1 MSKFSV
7 YLKELFDQRGE
18 PIARV
23 AKTLGIERTSI
34 TRRSRMKEFC
44 PIRQSGSW
52 HSIFS

>member
-34 TRRSRMKEFC
+34 HKALKDERILPYTAVR
-44 PIRQSGSW
+44 
-52 HSIFS
+52 